1 MVKSP
6 KVRHS
11 KQRTE
16 PVTIDLSADDVK
28 REDAKAAGAADDK
41 KSAAK
46 PASSSAADTGKAS
59 AQPSSSAASKAGAS
73 GAKPAFGR
81 DGSGK
86 AEPAKK
92 NEPKPSD
99 QKAGETKAGDAKA
112 KDEPKAKPAAPA
124 TPPRRGGI
132 GALAAG
138 LVGGAVALAG
148 AGGLYLGGYLPMPQP
163 PATDNSAV
171 ERLETELASLRDEI
185 TALQAAPPAGGSGGE
200 ELGGALAET
209 NTRVENMA
217 VLVEEMRAELSS
229 LSEAVASGGGG
240 DEAALAAFRDRLSQI
255 EQTVAELPADGGG
268 DVQAVTEQVSGLTG
282 QLSAMQGELDGLT
295 SATQERFAALDA
307 SLAQLTEQLEEQ
319 GNDPGV
325 ALAIAASAL
334 KAAIDRGQPFGPE
347 LETFARLAP
356 DAPEIAAL
364 RELAATGVPTAAAI
378 AAETDSAARAM
389 IAAEQPDNANAGLL
403 DRLWASAESLITVRP
418 IGAVEGED
426 VPAIVARMEVAIT
439 NGDYAGAIA
448 EYEGLPESAKA
459 AGAGF
464 IAKVK
469 ARGAADELVAK
480 VLADAL
486 RA

>member
-28 REDAKAAGAADDK
+28 RDDAKAAGAADDK
-41 KSAAK
+41 KPAAK
-46 PASSSAADTGKAS
+46 PASSSGADTGKAS

-92 NEPKPSD
+92 NQPKASE
-99 QKAGETKAGDAKA
+99 QKAGETKAGDSKA
-112 KDEPKAKPAAPA
+112 KDEPKVKPAAPA

-132 GALAAG
+132 GTLAAG

-148 AGGLYLGGYLPMPQP
+148 AGGLYFGGYLPMPQP

-171 ERLETELASLRDEI
+171 ERLETELALLRDELA
-185 TALQAAPPAGGSGGE
+185 ALQAAPPAGGGGE

-217 VLVEEMRAELSS
+217 VLVAEMRAELSS
-229 LSEAVASGGGG
+229 LSDAVASGGGG
-240 DEAALAAFRDRLSQI
+240 DEAALATLRERLSQI

-282 QLSAMQGELDGLT
+282 QLSDMQGELDGLT

-307 SLAQLTEQLEEQ
+307 SLAQLAEQLEEQ

-480 VLADAL
+480 VLAGAL